1 MLQLWTANSLGT
13 PQYRIGPLTEC
24 IEALVRRK
32 INDEFTLTVK
42 LPPGAE
48 FENDIEPGQVIVAP
62 VDESG
67 TEDRFV
73 IKQRMRS
80 LTGGLELY
88 AEHQSYLYNGYL
100 CKPLI
105 ITRSHAGIPFQT
117 AHDVFNMIRT
127 NAVPAVASSQFIWN
141 ATTVR
146 TSPRTEPPKVP
157 TSLRAL
163 LLGWYAQEYGGEFDF
178 YRTVITAKDRL
189 GADNGASIRYA
200 VNMLDLGVDDI
211 VDDYASGIVP
221 YWGAQGDSS
230 RPLTML
236 SDGYI
241 AYTPAAYFPI
251 RKLLPV
257 DFSDYFQ
264 SQPTETALR
273 YAANAYAAEN
283 AVPYIPRS
291 VSAEHIERPGDRP
304 LGLGDDITIDNS
316 SWRMTSK
323 IRAVGI
329 TLDALTKRVVG
340 VELGKINPGFAGA
353 VRRTR

>member
-1 MLQLWTANSLGT
+1 
-13 PQYRIGPLTEC
+13 
-24 IEALVRRK
+24 
-32 INDEFTLTVK
+32 
-42 LPPGAE
+42 
-48 FENDIEPGQVIVAP
+48 
-62 VDESG
+62 
-67 TEDRFV
+67 
-73 IKQRMRS
+73 MRS

-105 ITRSHAGIPFQT
+105 ITRDHMGIPFES
-117 AHDVFNMIRT
+117 ARDVFNAIRG
-127 NAVPAVASSQFIWN
+127 NAIPYVASNQFVWN
-141 ATTVR
+141 AMIGR

-157 TSLRAL
+157 TSLRSV
-163 LLGWYAQEYGGEFDF
+163 LLGWYAQEYGCEFDV

-200 VNMLDLGVDDI
+200 VNMLDLGADDI

-257 DFSDYFQ
+257 DFSDYFR

-273 YAANAYAAEN
+273 DAANAYAAEN

-291 VSAEHIERPGDRP
+291 ISAERIERPGDRP
-304 LGLGDDITIDNS
+304 INLGDDITVANS
-316 SWRMTSK
+316 AWRMTTK
-323 IRAVGI
+323 VRAVGV
-329 TLDALTKRVVG
+329 TFDALRKRVVG
-340 VELGKINPGFAGA
+340 VELGKLNPGFAGA
-353 VRRTR
+353 VRRTK